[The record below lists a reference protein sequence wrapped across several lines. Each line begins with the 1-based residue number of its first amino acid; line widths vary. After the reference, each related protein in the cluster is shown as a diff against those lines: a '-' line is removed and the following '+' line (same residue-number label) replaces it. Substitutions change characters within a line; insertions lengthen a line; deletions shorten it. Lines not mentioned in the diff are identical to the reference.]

1 MNLKNFKNIKNLMV
15 DVKQYINLLY
25 ITLRQLQT

>member
-25 ITLRQLQT
+25 ITLRQL